1 MTTPGINDQLSAI
14 EQKLATDNS
23 NDVFNEKQFSEL
35 TRARIGRI
43 FVWGFFVALIGSIVF
58 VIAYNLLIYS
68 MTQNIEL
75 FLDVEN
81 IIPLV

>member
-43 FVWGFFVALIGSIVF
+43 FVW
-58 VIAYNLLIYS
+58 
-68 MTQNIEL
+68 
-75 FLDVEN
+75 
-81 IIPLV
+81 